1 MTTAQVREGRGG
13 CKPMPLEREH
23 MIMAALPCWTWQG
36 PFPGCGGVGGTG
48 ESVDEQEEQEEQAD
62 GHCGMR
68 PHKRRSVRVRS
79 SCAGPKQASEF
90 LGESAACCVVAEPS
104 RAGVKKT
111 HQKPKPSAASAEPLH
126 VDVKKKQQTPP
137 AAVPVSVSSGDN
149 CKWWKHETHEDWRC
163 GWCAPHPSPLR
174 SQDHQL
180 YSTSVPITTTTV

>member
-1 MTTAQVREGRGG
+1 
-13 CKPMPLEREH
+13 MPLEREH

-48 ESVDEQEEQEEQAD
+48 ESVDEQEEQAD

-111 HQKPKPSAASAEPLH
+111 HQKSKPSAASAEPSR
-126 VDVKKKQQTPP
+126 VDVKKKQQKPP
-137 AAVPVSVSSGDN
+137 AAVPVSASSG
-149 CKWWKHETHEDWRC
+149 ERHEDWRC
-163 GWCAPHPSPLR
+163 DWCAPPAAAPSFAA
-174 SQDHQL
+174 QL
-180 YSTSVPITTTTV
+180 YSTSAPITTTTV

>member
-48 ESVDEQEEQEEQAD
+48 ESVDEQEEQAD

-104 RAGVKKT
+104 R
-111 HQKPKPSAASAEPLH
+111 

-137 AAVPVSVSSGDN
+137 AAVPVSASSGDN

-163 GWCAPHPSPLR
+163 GWCAHPSPLR

-180 YSTSVPITTTTV
+180 YSTSAPITTTTV